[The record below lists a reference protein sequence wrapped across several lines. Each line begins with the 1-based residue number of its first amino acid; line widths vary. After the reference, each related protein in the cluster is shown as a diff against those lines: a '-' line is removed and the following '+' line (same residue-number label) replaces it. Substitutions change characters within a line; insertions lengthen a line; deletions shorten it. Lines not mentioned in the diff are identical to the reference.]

1 MVRRTRVLTWLLNAG
16 TLPSFARAG
25 VLAASGGVAGRAC
38 RYTHAPM
45 RPALKYSL
53 LAVAGVVV
61 LLIVINVLFGGDDA
75 IEVRVAEVTSG
86 EIRKTVLNTR
96 AGTVDACRRARM
108 SPASAGQISG
118 LPVAEGDTVSEG
130 QVLLEVWN
138 EDLKSEIELSQ
149 RNLIAE
155 RSRAAESCTRAN
167 LAAREAVRLAKL
179 HEENLVSEEDK
190 ERGQAEAEARAA
202 TCKAANDSASAAE
215 SRVEVSQARLER
227 TFLRAPFDGVIAEIN
242 GELGEFVTPS
252 PVGVAT
258 LPTVDVI
265 DNTCLYI
272 SAPIDEVDAPLV
284 KAGQN
289 ARIVLDAFPGQFFP
303 GVVRR
308 VAPYVLDLEK
318 QARTVEIEAE
328 INNPQQY
335 GLMPGYSADVEVIVE
350 VRPDALRVPTEAVI
364 EDERIL
370 VLNTDTGILEERKI
384 TVGLDNWEHTE
395 ITSGAGQGEL
405 VVLSLDRAGVEAGAR
420 AVRAAE

>member
-1 MVRRTRVLTWLLNAG
+1 M
-16 TLPSFARAG
+16 PSFPAG
-25 VLAASGGVAGRAC
+25 GPRSRRGGALAPRC
-38 RYTHAPM
+38 RYTHAAM

-53 LAVAGVVV
+53 LIAAGVVV
-61 LLIVINVLFGGDDA
+61 LLIVVNVLFSGDGA
-75 IEVRVAEVTSG
+75 VEVRVAEVTSG

-108 SPASAGQISG
+108 SPASAGQIAG
-118 LPVAEGDTVSEG
+118 LPVAEGDAVSEG
-130 QVLLEVWN
+130 QVLLEIWN

-179 HEENLVSEEDK
+179 HEDNLVSEEDK

-202 TCKAANDSASAAE
+202 TCKAANDSARAAE
-215 SRVEVSQARLER
+215 SRVEVNRARLER

-284 KAGQN
+284 RAGQN

-328 INNPQQY
+328 IKNPQQY

-370 VLNTDTGILEERKI
+370 VLNTGTGILEERKI
-384 TVGLDNWEHTE
+384 KVGLDNWEHTE
-395 ITSGAGQGEL
+395 ITSGAVRGEL

>member
-1 MVRRTRVLTWLLNAG
+1 MRPIIKYGLLSAAALAALAVGNWLL
-16 TLPSFARAG
+16 
-25 VLAASGGVAGRAC
+25 
-38 RYTHAPM
+38 
-45 RPALKYSL
+45 
-53 LAVAGVVV
+53 
-61 LLIVINVLFGGDDA
+61 GGDDA
-75 IEVRVAEVTSG
+75 LEVRVAEVSRG

-108 SPASAGQISG
+108 SPASAGQIAS
-118 LPVAEGDTVSEG
+118 LPVEEGDAVSEG

-138 EDLKSEIELSQ
+138 EDLKSEIELSE
-149 RNLIAE
+149 RNRVAE
-155 RSRAAESCTRAN
+155 KSRAAESCTRAD

-179 HEENLVSEEDK
+179 HEDNLVSEE
-190 ERGQAEAEARAA
+190 ERERAQAEAEARAA
-202 TCKAANDSASAAE
+202 SCKAANDSASAADA
-215 SRVEVSQARLER
+215 RVAVNRARLER

-272 SAPIDEVDAPLV
+272 TAPIDEVDAPLV
-284 KAGQN
+284 KAGQD
-289 ARIVLDAFPGQFFP
+289 ARIVLDAFAGQFFP

-328 INNPQQY
+328 INDPQRY
-335 GLMPGYSADVEVIVE
+335 GLMPGYSADVEVIVDM
-350 VRPDALRVPTEAVI
+350 RPDALRVPTEAVV

-370 VLNTDTGILEERKI
+370 VLNTGEGLIEERRVS
-384 TVGLDNWEHTE
+384 VGLSNWEFTE
-395 ITSGAGQGEL
+395 ITSGAGAGEK
-405 VVLSLDRAGVEAGAR
+405 VILSLDRAGVKPGAR
-420 AVRAAE
+420 AVAAAN